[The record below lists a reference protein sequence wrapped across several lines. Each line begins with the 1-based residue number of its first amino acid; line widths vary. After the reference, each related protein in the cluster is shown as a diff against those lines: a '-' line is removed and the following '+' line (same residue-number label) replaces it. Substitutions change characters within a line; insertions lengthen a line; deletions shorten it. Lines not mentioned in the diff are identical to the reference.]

1 MGDARREVYLLTSA
15 AAVSKADA
23 YNKKAH
29 YFEAHAH
36 ALESAIAREAT
47 GTDLPT
53 ALKDANGVLPTL
65 EYEYRTA
72 GAAATR
78 EAKEAASATNKLHK
92 LKRRLAKIT
101 PKEKATIGVAVDT
114 IMPPA
119 GDVPAVTAEK
129 TRDRSRSTIQR
140 LLSSYVRHKRGI
152 PSVPSRTASCAVS
165 YESGPQDLA
174 PPDIRPKGSPDS
186 EHWTPMISM

>member
-1 MGDARREVYLLTSA
+1 MGDAQREVYLLTST

-36 ALESAIAREAT
+36 ELESAIAREAT

-78 EAKEAASATNKLHK
+78 
-92 LKRRLAKIT
+92 
-101 PKEKATIGVAVDT
+101 
-114 IMPPA
+114 
-119 GDVPAVTAEK
+119 
-129 TRDRSRSTIQR
+129 
-140 LLSSYVRHKRGI
+140 
-152 PSVPSRTASCAVS
+152 
-165 YESGPQDLA
+165 
-174 PPDIRPKGSPDS
+174 
-186 EHWTPMISM
+186 